1 MGDGRRVGDWQNRSH
16 DEANSLVGQN
26 PKKWYD
32 QTFWIVVLLLAFW
45 IVFFLLV
52 FWPVGIVLVWRS
64 DWHVAAKVAASVFVA
79 VCVYVVWNMNQAVMA
94 MGY

>member
-45 IVFFLLV
+45 
-52 FWPVGIVLVWRS
+52 PVGIVLVWRS
-64 DWHVAAKVAASVFVA
+64 YWHVAAKVAASVFVA
-79 VCVYVVWNMNQAVMA
+79 FCVYVVWNMNQAIMA

>member
-1 MGDGRRVGDWQNRSH
+1 MSDGRRVGDWQNRSH

-45 IVFFLLV
+45 
-52 FWPVGIVLVWRS
+52 PVGIVLVWRS
-64 DWHVAAKVAASVFVA
+64 YWHVAAKVAASVFVA
-79 VCVYVVWNMNQAVMA
+79 FCVYVVWNMNQAVMA

>member
-1 MGDGRRVGDWQNRSH
+1 MKGGRCGRRQARGRLA
-16 DEANSLVGQN
+16 EPEPRQN

-45 IVFFLLV
+45 
-52 FWPVGIVLVWRS
+52 PVGIVLVWRS
-64 DWHVAAKVAASVFVA
+64 YWHVAAKVAASVFVA
-79 VCVYVVWNMNQAVMA
+79 FCVYVVWNMNQAVMA

>member
-45 IVFFLLV
+45 
-52 FWPVGIVLVWRS
+52 PVGIVLVWRS
-64 DWHVAAKVAASVFVA
+64 YWHVAAKVAASVFVA
-79 VCVYVVWNMNQAVMA
+79 FCVYVVWNMNQAVMA

>member
-1 MGDGRRVGDWQNRSH
+1 MGDSRRVGDWQNRSH

-45 IVFFLLV
+45 
-52 FWPVGIVLVWRS
+52 PVGIVLVWRS
-64 DWHVAAKVAASVFVA
+64 YWHVAAKVAASVFVA
-79 VCVYVVWNMNQAVMA
+79 FCVYVVWNMNQAVMA

>member
-1 MGDGRRVGDWQNRSH
+1 MVGDGRRVGDWQNRSH

-45 IVFFLLV
+45 
-52 FWPVGIVLVWRS
+52 PVGIVPVWRS
-64 DWHVAAKVAASVFVA
+64 YWHVAAKVAASVFVA
-79 VCVYVVWNMNQAVMA
+79 FCVYVVWNMNLAVMGL
-94 MGY
+94 GY

>member
-45 IVFFLLV
+45 
-52 FWPVGIVLVWRS
+52 PVGIVLVWRS
-64 DWHVAAKVAASVFVA
+64 GWHLVAKVLAS
-79 VCVYVVWNMNQAVMA
+79 VYVVVAVYFSYNMFLTVQAMQAAGMA
-94 MGY
+94 

>member
-32 QTFWIVVLLLAFW
+32 QTFRIVVLLLA
-45 IVFFLLV
+45 

-64 DWHVAAKVAASVFVA
+64 YWHVAAKVAASVFVA
-79 VCVYVVWNMNQAVMA
+79 FCVYVVWNMNQAVMA

>member
-45 IVFFLLV
+45 
-52 FWPVGIVLVWRS
+52 PVGIVLVWRS
-64 DWHVAAKVAASVFVA
+64 YWHVAAKVAASVFVA
-79 VCVYVVWNMNQAVMA
+79 FCVYVVWNMNQAVIC
-94 MGY
+94 GT

>member
-45 IVFFLLV
+45 
-52 FWPVGIVLVWRS
+52 PVGIVLGWRS
-64 DWHVAAKVAASVFVA
+64 DWHVVAKVAASVFVA
-79 VCVYVVWNMNQAVMA
+79 FCVYVVWNMNQAVMA

>member
-1 MGDGRRVGDWQNRSH
+1 MSDGRRVGDWQNRSH

-32 QTFWIVVLLLAFW
+32 QKFWIVVLLLA
-45 IVFFLLV
+45 

-79 VCVYVVWNMNQAVMA
+79 FCVYVVWNMNQAVMA

>member
-45 IVFFLLV
+45 
-52 FWPVGIVLVWRS
+52 PVGIVLVWRS
-64 DWHVAAKVAASVFVA
+64 YWHVAAKVAASVFVA
-79 VCVYVVWNMNQAVMA
+79 FCVYVVRNMNQAVMA

>member
-26 PKKWYD
+26 PKKWYA

-45 IVFFLLV
+45 
-52 FWPVGIVLVWRS
+52 PVGIVLVWRS
-64 DWHVAAKVAASVFVA
+64 YWHVAAKVAASVFVA
-79 VCVYVVWNMNQAVMA
+79 FCVYVVWTMNQAVMA

>member
-45 IVFFLLV
+45 
-52 FWPVGIVLVWRS
+52 PVGIVLVWRS
-64 DWHVAAKVAASVFVA
+64 YWHVAAKVAASVFVA
-79 VCVYVVWNMNQAVMA
+79 FCVYVVWNMNQAVLA

>member
-16 DEANSLVGQN
+16 DEANSMVGQN

-45 IVFFLLV
+45 
-52 FWPVGIVLVWRS
+52 PVGIVLVWRS
-64 DWHVAAKVAASVFVA
+64 YWHVAAKVAASVFVA
-79 VCVYVVWNMNQAVMA
+79 FCVYVVWNMNQAVMA

>member
-45 IVFFLLV
+45 
-52 FWPVGIVLVWRS
+52 PVGIVLVWRS
-64 DWHVAAKVAASVFVA
+64 YWHVAAKVAASVFGA
-79 VCVYVVWNMNQAVMA
+79 FCVYVVWNMNQAVMA

>member
-45 IVFFLLV
+45 
-52 FWPVGIVLVWRS
+52 PVCIVLVWRS
-64 DWHVAAKVAASVFVA
+64 YWHVAAKVAASVFVA
-79 VCVYVVWNMNQAVMA
+79 FCVYVVWNMNQAVMA